1 MSGVQTSDIYRL
13 KKLVYPRNNFRICT
27 IHSVVEIAN
36 FATFTALKLSK
47 KKKKEKMTPKSADVF
62 DPVR

>member
-47 KKKKEKMTPKSADVF
+47 SFKKMTPKSADVF
-62 DPVR
+62 DPER